1 MADLFTAGELC
12 TRVVSVIDRGST
24 LSTAARLMRER
35 HVGCLVVVDAKE
47 GAEAVAGI
55 LTDRDIVVSA
65 VALDRD
71 AREITVGEVMT
82 RDVVSVRPE
91 DTLVEVLAGMRS
103 HGLRRLPVVG
113 SDHLLVGLLS
123 FDDVLAA
130 IALQL
135 QSMVQSVIVGRKH
148 EVVEAA

>member
-1 MADLFTAGELC
+1 
-12 TRVVSVIDRGST
+12 
-24 LSTAARLMRER
+24 
-35 HVGCLVVVDAKE
+35 
-47 GAEAVAGI
+47 
-55 LTDRDIVVSA
+55 

-82 RDVVSVRPE
+82 RDVVSVCPE

-135 QSMVQSVIVGRKH
+135 QSMVQSIIVGRKH